1 LIESPKTHAKAS
13 NPNPLLQS
21 SSSSYFLHRIVW
33 CGTKKLPHYL
43 TCLLPLLVSISG
55 ICFILAASRRR
66 RRRRRQGQKTE
77 ESEREGQ
84 AGE

>member
-1 LIESPKTHAKAS
+1 MQKPQTLIQFFS
-13 NPNPLLQS
+13 LLLLLF
-21 SSSSYFLHRIVW
+21 FLHRIVW
-33 CGTKKLPHYL
+33 CGTKKLPHFL

-55 ICFILAASRRR
+55 ICFISAARRR
-66 RRRRRQGQKTE
+66 RGRRRQGKKTE

>member
-1 LIESPKTHAKAS
+1 MQKPQTLIQFFS
-13 NPNPLLQS
+13 LLLLLF
-21 SSSSYFLHRIVW
+21 FLHRIVW
-33 CGTKKLPHYL
+33 CGTKKLPHFL

-55 ICFILAASRRR
+55 ICFISAARRRRRR